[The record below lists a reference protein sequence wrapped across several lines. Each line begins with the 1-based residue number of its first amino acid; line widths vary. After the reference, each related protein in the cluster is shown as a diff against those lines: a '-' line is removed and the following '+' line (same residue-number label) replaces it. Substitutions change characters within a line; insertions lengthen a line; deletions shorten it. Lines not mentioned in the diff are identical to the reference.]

1 MNDRKPPGTPPS
13 SPGTP
18 PNAPGSRPS
27 SPQGS
32 PPRPAPVNA
41 AANEPTTPP
50 GTLRSPIRPT
60 TPPAPPTN
68 PPANA
73 APPRPPAPAA
83 RPESMQESPSAAM
96 NTLRQKIETIIDDFA
111 TGKINRAQFN
121 AMYKRYSEQRAI
133 IERLLE
139 RNPDSDAWKQVLGVK
154 GHTGFLRSHYEA
166 QPMFFIVYRHGTPK
180 AILAGGKDTPTD
192 VEVMPVL
199 QMVWKMPNRP
209 KVGLGRRQF
218 PSGNWMLLATGEHAA
233 TAVIFTLEP
242 SAAQARLVRDL
253 HADFE
258 RANQAALARGWIV
271 QERMVFPQR
280 ALVETNS

>member
-1 MNDRKPPGTPPS
+1 
-13 SPGTP
+13 
-18 PNAPGSRPS
+18 
-27 SPQGS
+27 
-32 PPRPAPVNA
+32 
-41 AANEPTTPP
+41 
-50 GTLRSPIRPT
+50 
-60 TPPAPPTN
+60 
-68 PPANA
+68 
-73 APPRPPAPAA
+73 
-83 RPESMQESPSAAM
+83 
-96 NTLRQKIETIIDDFA
+96 
-111 TGKINRAQFN
+111 
-121 AMYKRYSEQRAI
+121 
-133 IERLLE
+133 
-139 RNPDSDAWKQVLGVK
+139 
-154 GHTGFLRSHYEA
+154 
-166 QPMFFIVYRHGTPK
+166 
-180 AILAGGKDTPTD
+180 
-192 VEVMPVL
+192 MPVL